1 MPLSD
6 VTCRTAKADARP
18 QKLSDGGGLQLW
30 VQPNGA
36 KLWRFAY
43 RFGRKQKLLAL
54 GAYPLV
60 TLANA
65 RIARDAAK
73 RQLIDLVDP
82 SAARKEQRAEQR
94 ANHQTFRLIA
104 SEFIEKLREE
114 KRTEKTLAKNVWL
127 LDFAYQTIG
136 DRPITTIKPSDV
148 LQILRKL
155 ERRGRYHSAHRLRST
170 ISSVFRLAIA
180 TDRAEGPSGLV
191 SRGPLIHANAS
202 RRGRKLVVAI
212 GLRSARMASLE
223 NIFATSPSSD
233 FGLPAKPTLA
243 VELPATLK
251 AWFTKWAQA
260 LNASRGRRVRD
271 LLASRRLTRRAVRG
285 TLCNGK
291 GSLEWCTSHGLSA
304 HSVLAQC
311 F

>member
-136 DRPITTIKPSDV
+136 DRP
-148 LQILRKL
+148 LR
-155 ERRGRYHSAHRLRST
+155 
-170 ISSVFRLAIA
+170 
-180 TDRAEGPSGLV
+180 
-191 SRGPLIHANAS
+191 
-202 RRGRKLVVAI
+202 
-212 GLRSARMASLE
+212 
-223 NIFATSPSSD
+223 PSS
-233 FGLPAKPTLA
+233 PPTFFRYCESSSA
-243 VELPATLK
+243 AAGIT
-251 AWFTKWAQA
+251 AHIGC
-260 LNASRGRRVRD
+260 GRP
-271 LLASRRLTRRAVRG
+271 
-285 TLCNGK
+285 
-291 GSLEWCTSHGLSA
+291 
-304 HSVLAQC
+304 
-311 F
+311 